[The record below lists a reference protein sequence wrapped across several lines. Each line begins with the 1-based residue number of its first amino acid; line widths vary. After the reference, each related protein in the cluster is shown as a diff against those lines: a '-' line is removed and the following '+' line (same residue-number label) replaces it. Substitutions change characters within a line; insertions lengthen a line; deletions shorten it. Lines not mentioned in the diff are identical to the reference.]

1 MNVRP
6 CVGRPMAPLHSKY
19 PLELFVKTRESH
31 RNMTL
36 AVESNIKTYSS
47 LPVYIRKV
55 LFCSLVLLNM
65 AL

>member
-1 MNVRP
+1 
-6 CVGRPMAPLHSKY
+6 MAPLHSKD

-36 AVESNIKTYSS
+36 AVESNIQTYSP
-47 LPVYIRKV
+47 LPLYIREV
-55 LFCSLVLLNM
+55 LFCSLVLSKM